1 MPTFTHV
8 LIAIHTVSA
17 AMWVGAVF
25 MGAFIDPPALRQS
38 ATSPEFLVNF
48 IIAQA
53 IHIFRWV
60 YLAMGTI
67 LVTGVLLIWLHPPQ
81 TAFQVTLLTLKG
93 VALAVMAGNT
103 IYGSVVTWPQIQFA
117 DPAEV
122 PALWQPYKIRAY
134 ITFGCGVLGV
144 ILGVMAR

>member
-1 MPTFTHV
+1 MEIVTNI

-53 IHIFRWV
+53 IQIFRWV
-60 YLAMGTI
+60 YLSMSTI
-67 LVTGVLLIWLHPPQ
+67 LVTGLLLIWLHPPQ
-81 TAFQVTLLTLKG
+81 SAFQVTLLALKG
-93 VALAVMAGNT
+93 ATLAVMVGNT
-103 IYGSVVTWPQIQFA
+103 IYGSIVTWPKIQFA
-117 DPAEV
+117 DPDEV

-134 ITFGCGVLGV
+134 ITFGCGVLGF

>member
-1 MPTFTHV
+1 MEILTTV
-8 LIAIHTVSA
+8 LIAVHSVSA

-25 MGAFIDPPALRQS
+25 MGSFIDPPALRQS
-38 ATSPEFLVNF
+38 ADSPRFLMNF

-53 IHIFRWV
+53 THVFRWV

-67 LVTGVLLIWLHPPQ
+67 LVTGVILIWLHPPQ

-103 IYGSVVTWPQIQFA
+103 IYGSLVTWPQIQFA
-117 DPAEV
+117 DPEEV

-134 ITFGCGVLGV
+134 ITFGCGVLGI
-144 ILGVMAR
+144 ILGVAAR

>member
-1 MPTFTHV
+1 MEIVTKV

-25 MGAFIDPPALRQS
+25 MGAFIDPPALRAS
-38 ATSPEFLVNF
+38 ADSPWFLVNF
-48 IIAQA
+48 IIGQA
-53 IHIFRWV
+53 TRVFLWV
-60 YLAMGTI
+60 YMAMVAI
-67 LVTGVLLIWLHPPQ
+67 LLTGAVLIWLHPPQ
-81 TAFQVTLLTLKG
+81 TSFQLALLTLKG

-103 IYGSVVTWPQIQFA
+103 LYGTLVTWPKIQFA

-122 PALWQPYKIRAY
+122 AVLWRPYLIRAY
-134 ITFGCGVLGV
+134 ITFGCGVLGF

>member
-1 MPTFTHV
+1 MEIVTRI
-8 LIAIHTVSA
+8 LIAIHTVSS

-25 MGAFIDPPALRQS
+25 MGSFIDPPALRQS
-38 ATSPEFLVNF
+38 ATSPAFLVNF

-53 IHIFRWV
+53 IQIFRWV

-67 LVTGVLLIWLHPPQ
+67 LVTGLLLIWLHPPQ
-81 TAFQVTLLTLKG
+81 GAFQVTLLALKG
-93 VALAVMAGNT
+93 IALAVMAGNT
-103 IYGSVVTWPQIQFA
+103 IYGSLFTWPQIQFA
-117 DPAEV
+117 EPEDV

-134 ITFGCGVLGV
+134 ITFGCGVLGF

>member
-1 MPTFTHV
+1 MEIVTKV

-38 ATSPEFLVNF
+38 ANSSEFLVNF

-60 YLAMGTI
+60 YLSMSTI

-117 DPAEV
+117 EPEEV

-134 ITFGCGVLGV
+134 VTFGCGVLGF